1 MKLFVTGG
9 AGFIGSNF
17 IRMLLNDELEQR
29 PDMVTVL
36 DFLTYSGNLQNLESS
51 LKDPRLNFIQGD
63 ICDISTVESATSGH
77 DILINFAAE
86 SHVDRSINSSLRF
99 VQTNVLGTQVL
110 LEAARKNGVKKF
122 IQVSTDE
129 VYGSIEDGS
138 WDETYS
144 LNPNSPYAATK
155 AAADLIVRSYWRT
168 HNLDICITRCSNN
181 YGPFQFP
188 EKVIPLFVTNLI
200 DGKNIPIYGDGKNIR
215 EWIHVDDHCRGI
227 SRVISGGK
235 KGNIYNIGNGNEISN
250 NLLSELILKHFDLD
264 ESRIDFVEDRKGHDF
279 RYALNTSKIE
289 SELAF
294 SSKID
299 FQSGLSSTVDWYR
312 RNESWW
318 RPLLSK
324 SLDEIS

>member
-1 MKLFVTGG
+1 
-9 AGFIGSNF
+9 
-17 IRMLLNDELEQR
+17 
-29 PDMVTVL
+29 
-36 DFLTYSGNLQNLESS
+36 
-51 LKDPRLNFIQGD
+51 
-63 ICDISTVESATSGH
+63 
-77 DILINFAAE
+77 
-86 SHVDRSINSSLRF
+86 VDRSIDSSLKF

-110 LEAARKNGVKKF
+110 LEAARKNGIKKF

-168 HNLDICITRCSNN
+168 HDLDVCITRCSNN

-200 DGKNIPIYGDGKNIR
+200 NDKNIPIYGDGKNIR

-227 SRVISGGK
+227 SRVISAGK
-235 KGNIYNIGNGNEISN
+235 KGHIYNIGNGNEISN
-250 NLLSELILKHFDLD
+250 NLLSELILSHFDLD

-289 SELAF
+289 SELGF
-294 SSKID
+294 RSKID
-299 FQSGLSSTVDWYR
+299 FKSGLSSTVDWYR

>member
-36 DFLTYSGNLQNLESS
+36 DSLTYSGNLQNLESS
-51 LKDPRLNFIQGD
+51 LKDPRLSFIQGD

-86 SHVDRSINSSLRF
+86 SHVDRSINSSMRF

-110 LEAARKNGVKKF
+110 LEAARKNGIKKF

-138 WDETYS
+138 WDETYT

-168 HNLDICITRCSNN
+168 HDLDICITRCSNN

-264 ESRIDFVEDRKGHDF
+264 ESRIDFVEDRRGHDF

-289 SELAF
+289 SELGF

-299 FQSGLSSTVDWYR
+299 FQSGLSGTVDWYR